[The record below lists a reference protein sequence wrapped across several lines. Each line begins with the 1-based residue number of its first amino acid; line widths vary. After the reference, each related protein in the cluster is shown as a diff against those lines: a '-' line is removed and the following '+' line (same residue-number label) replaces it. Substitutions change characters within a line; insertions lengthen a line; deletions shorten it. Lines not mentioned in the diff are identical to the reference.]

1 MVCKNCG
8 AELKPGVMYCLE
20 CGSYVEDGAESPTN
34 SAPVE
39 SKKGGPQKKV
49 VKKTKY
55 KVKMSTKDWLIYGG
69 LFLVLIGSIVVIIIT
84 LINGSKKEE
93 IIQPLPQQQTP
104 EVVKQDQTYT
114 IDNYTLVVD
123 KEYNSDVQND
133 MLYVSDDTNFTL
145 NFQVTS
151 DDFEAY
157 IKDRKK
163 LEDEL
168 KKNHYEVIS
177 SSEKTYGSRK
187 FIICNI
193 KVNGTAKYLYISKI
207 NDKYSAMGIIEELT
221 VGKWEDALPALDK
234 VINTVQITD
243 DDKDEK
249 DNKTSDSD
257 KDDSKTTN
265 S

>member
-8 AELKPGVMYCLE
+8 AELKPGSMYCLE
-20 CGSYVEDGAESPTN
+20 CGSYVDDGDVEETL
-34 SAPVE
+34 VE
-39 SKKGGPQKKV
+39 SSSEKVKASPKKV
-49 VKKTKY
+49 IKKKRKY
-55 KVKMSTKDWLIYGG
+55 KIKLSLKDWLIYGG
-69 LFLVLIGSIVVIIIT
+69 LVLLLIGSIIVIIIT

-93 IIQPLPQQQTP
+93 VIIPTQQQTTP

-114 IDNYTLVVD
+114 LDNYTLVVD

-133 MLYVSDDTNFTL
+133 MLYISDDVNFTL

-151 DDFEAY
+151 DNFEEY
-157 IKDRKK
+157 LKNRKV
-163 LEDEL
+163 LEEEL

-193 KVNGTAKYLYISKI
+193 KVNGVGKYLYISKV

-221 VGKWEDALPALDK
+221 PNKWEDALPALDK
-234 VINTVQITD
+234 VINTVVITE
-243 DDKDEK
+243 DE
-249 DNKTSDSD
+249 TSDNT
-257 KDDSKTTN
+257 SKTTDN
-265 S
+265 TSENN